1 LLAESDAVLKL
12 LPVENVGKGSPKNET
27 SVII

>member
-12 LPVENVGKGSPKNET
+12 LPVENVGGSPKNET